1 MWIPCEW
8 MDAETQCCVWQTFA
22 NLTKRN
28 QPRCCHSQKNKKF
41 CPFGWMWSQLWI
53 NVHHIEVFPNWD
65 RKGADACKILIN
77 VNEWMSRV
85 KHSLTWRTLLNWHR
99 HSPRL
104 QCGSKSRFLFSLV
117 EFTIWWSATRDWKIT
132 PKNKLE
138 LSTITC
144 PLLQSRATE
153 HESPHS
159 TLPKFS
165 KMLFFVNFAKFS
177 VFSIAQNVFSS
188 SFCGWSTKHRSQRE
202 SRFLPT
208 GKPTIDQIQ
217 TRDNMMLQL

>member
-1 MWIPCEW
+1 MS
-8 MDAETQCCVWQTFA
+8 M
-22 NLTKRN
+22 NG
-28 QPRCCHSQKNKKF
+28 
-41 CPFGWMWSQLWI
+41 CPESSI
-53 NVHHIEVFPNWD
+53 H
-65 RKGADACKILIN
+65 
-77 VNEWMSRV
+77 
-85 KHSLTWRTLLNWHR
+85 WHGGLCWTDIG
-99 HSPRL
+99 PRL
-104 QCGSKSRFLFSLV
+104 QCGPNVNESRFLFSLV
-117 EFTIWWSATRDWKIT
+117 EFTIWWSATRDWKRT

-144 PLLQSRATE
+144 PLLQSRATK

-159 TLPKFS
+159 NLPKFS
-165 KMLFFVNFAKFS
+165 KMLFFVNFTKFS